1 MRFIFSRQDT
11 LEESPMPYS
20 VTFET
25 DSLPFVAG
33 EYQSPDEAYEAAI
46 KIVKEFK
53 EIGMQSLYK
62 LRVEQIGLLT
72 RTAPNK

>member
-1 MRFIFSRQDT
+1 MMKDG
-11 LEESPMPYS
+11 LMPYS

-25 DSLPFVAG
+25 DSLPFLAG
-33 EYQSPDEAYEAAI
+33 EYQSLDEAYEAAI

-62 LRVEQIGLLT
+62 FRVEQIALRNETVL
-72 RTAPNK
+72 NK